1 MITNDKE
8 SEETIEKIEK
18 PQQSAELQEMMEAGL
33 HFGHKTSKTHP
44 KMKKYIS
51 GMRNTIHLI
60 DIVKTKEKLDEALAY
75 IKELKAE
82 KKVVLLIG
90 TKIQISPFV
99 KEVGDKL
106 SVPYVSQ
113 RWIGGTLTNFETIK
127 KRSEYLKEM
136 EKKREEGELEK
147 YTKKEQLEFDRE
159 ITKLEM
165 KFGGIKNMEKIPD
178 AIFVFDVDEN
188 GIAVREA
195 KKMGIPIIGIVDT
208 NINPEDITY
217 PIPANDDAV
226 SAVKYIVDK
235 VAEALR

>member
-1 MITNDKE
+1 MPEEQIIQQNTVSQPQSNEMI
-8 SEETIEKIEK
+8 
-18 PQQSAELQEMMEAGL
+18 EAGL

-147 YTKKEQLEFDRE
+147 YTKKEQLDNLRRD
-159 ITKLEM
+159 K
-165 KFGGIKNMEKIPD
+165 EK
-178 AIFVFDVDEN
+178 
-188 GIAVREA
+188 
-195 KKMGIPIIGIVDT
+195 
-208 NINPEDITY
+208 
-217 PIPANDDAV
+217 
-226 SAVKYIVDK
+226 
-235 VAEALR
+235 